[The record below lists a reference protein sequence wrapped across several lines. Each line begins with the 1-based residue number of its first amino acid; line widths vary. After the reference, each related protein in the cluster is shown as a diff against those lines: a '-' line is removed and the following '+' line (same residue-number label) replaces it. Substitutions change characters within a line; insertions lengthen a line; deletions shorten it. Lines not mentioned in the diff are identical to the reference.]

1 MSEATKRKIVTQE
14 VVHGD
19 VTLCKNQNIVK
30 VLESKGNNLFL
41 IEEETGHVT
50 LCSMPPKFRKN
61 VWIKRGDYLIVES
74 IKEGKKVTCEMVN
87 ILYPPQIKD
96 LKSDNVWPQ
105 HFHSETED
113 VNKDVNKDVKDSNKD
128 FTEYRNSKPAI
139 SDSGSDSDDSLE
151 GNVNQLSRPVVYLS
165 SDSESED
172 D

>member
-1 MSEATKRKIVTQE
+1 MHHLQFI
-14 VVHGD
+14 
-19 VTLCKNQNIVK
+19 I
-30 VLESKGNNLFL
+30 NLGL
-41 IEEETGHVT
+41 LPT
-50 LCSMPPKFRKN
+50 
-61 VWIKRGDYLIVES
+61 GDYLIVES

-105 HFHSETED
+105 HFHSESED

-151 GNVNQLSRPVVYLS
+151 GNVNQLNRPVVYLS

>member
-1 MSEATKRKIVTQE
+1 
-14 VVHGD
+14 
-19 VTLCKNQNIVK
+19 
-30 VLESKGNNLFL
+30 
-41 IEEETGHVT
+41 
-50 LCSMPPKFRKN
+50 
-61 VWIKRGDYLIVES
+61 
-74 IKEGKKVTCEMVN
+74 MVN

-105 HFHSETED
+105 HFHSESED
-113 VNKDVNKDVKDSNKD
+113 VNKDVNKDAKDVKDSNKD

-172 D
+172 E

>member
-1 MSEATKRKIVTQE
+1 
-14 VVHGD
+14 
-19 VTLCKNQNIVK
+19 
-30 VLESKGNNLFL
+30 
-41 IEEETGHVT
+41 
-50 LCSMPPKFRKN
+50 
-61 VWIKRGDYLIVES
+61 
-74 IKEGKKVTCEMVN
+74 MVN

-105 HFHSETED
+105 HFNSETED
-113 VNKDVNKDVKDSNKD
+113 VNKDVKDVKDSNKD

-172 D
+172 DWAFVVSCVRVSHFYCSGRWM